1 MNNYD
6 VIVVGGGPVG
16 MAAAIEARLSG
27 LSAVVVEPRSGV
39 IDKACGE
46 GLMPGAIPLLA
57 RLGVFPKGRDLAGV
71 TYRSGGHAVSHRFS
85 SGVGKGV
92 RRTELHGSLRSRSE
106 ELGVVFVE
114 ASVSSVTETES
125 GLVASCSNGGSIQG
139 RYLIAADGLHSGI
152 AKAAGL
158 VKDLSP
164 KRTKRFGIRQ
174 HFHVAPWSEFIE
186 VFYTKTAEV
195 YITPVSEDQVGVAVL
210 GPKSTDFDETI
221 ASIPELAGRLAGA
234 APASQ
239 RSGAGSFPQLTTG
252 RTKGRILLVG
262 DASGYVD
269 AITGEGLRL
278 GFAQARVAIE
288 CILNDKPA
296 SYEKAWRRV
305 SRDFR
310 VLTGGLISAANS
322 PIRMAIVPLAS
333 RLPWVFGLVVN
344 RLAR

>member
-1 MNNYD
+1 MTDYD

-27 LSAVVVEPRSGV
+27 LSAVVVEPRSGA

-57 RLGVFPKGRDLAGV
+57 RLGVYPTGRDLAGV

-114 ASVSSVTETES
+114 ASVGSVTESES
-125 GLVASCSNGGSIQG
+125 GLAASCSNGTNIQG
-139 RYLIAADGLHSGI
+139 RYLIAADGLHSSI

-158 VKDLSP
+158 VKALSP
-164 KRTKRFGIRQ
+164 RRSKRFGIRQ

-221 ASIPELAGRLAGA
+221 ASIPELAGRLEGA

-239 RSGAGSFPQLTTG
+239 RSGAGSFPQLTTA

-288 CILNDKPA
+288 CILSDKPA
-296 SYEKAWRRV
+296 SYERAWRRV

>member
-1 MNNYD
+1 
-6 VIVVGGGPVG
+6 

-27 LSAVVVEPRSGV
+27 LLAVVVEPRSGI

-114 ASVSSVTETES
+114 ASVGSVTETES
-125 GLVASCSNGGSIQG
+125 GLVASCSNGLSISG
-139 RYLIAADGLHSGI
+139 RYLIAADGLHSVI

-158 VKDLSP
+158 VKVLSP
-164 KRTKRFGIRQ
+164 RRSKRFGIRQ
-174 HFHVAPWSEFIE
+174 HFHVEPWSEFIE

-210 GPKSTDFDETI
+210 GPKSTDFEQTI
-221 ASIPELAGRLAGA
+221 ASIPELAGRLRGA
-234 APASQ
+234 SPASQ
-239 RSGAGSFPQLTTG
+239 RSGAGSFPQLTTA

-288 CILNDKPA
+288 CILSDKPA

-310 VLTGGLISAANS
+310 VLTQGLILAANS

-333 RLPWVFGLVVN
+333 RLPWVFGSVVN

>member
-1 MNNYD
+1 
-6 VIVVGGGPVG
+6 

-27 LSAVVVEPRSGV
+27 LLAVVVEPRSGI

-114 ASVSSVTETES
+114 ASVGSVTETES
-125 GLVASCSNGGSIQG
+125 GLVASCSNGNSIQG
-139 RYLIAADGLHSGI
+139 RYLIAADGLHSSI

-158 VKDLSP
+158 VKVLSP
-164 KRTKRFGIRQ
+164 RRSKRFGIRQ
-174 HFHVAPWSEFIE
+174 HFHVEPWSEFIE

-210 GPKSTDFDETI
+210 GPKSTDFEQTI
-221 ASIPELAGRLAGA
+221 SSIPELAGRLRGA
-234 APASQ
+234 QPASQ
-239 RSGAGSFPQLTTG
+239 RSGAGSFPQLTTA

-288 CILNDKPA
+288 CILSDKPA

-310 VLTGGLISAANS
+310 VLTQGLILAANS

-333 RLPWVFGLVVN
+333 RLPWVFGSVVN

>member
-1 MNNYD
+1 
-6 VIVVGGGPVG
+6 

-27 LSAVVVEPRSGV
+27 LSAVVVEPRSGA

-57 RLGVFPKGRDLAGV
+57 RLGVYPTGRDLAGV

-114 ASVSSVTETES
+114 ASVGSVRESES
-125 GLVASCSNGGSIQG
+125 GLAASCSNGTNIQG
-139 RYLIAADGLHSGI
+139 RYLIAADGLHSSI

-158 VKDLSP
+158 VKALSP
-164 KRTKRFGIRQ
+164 RRSKRFGIRQ

-221 ASIPELAGRLAGA
+221 ASIPELAGRLRGA
-234 APASQ
+234 SPASQ
-239 RSGAGSFPQLTTG
+239 RSGAGSFPQLTTA

-288 CILNDKPA
+288 CISSDKPA

-322 PIRMAIVPLAS
+322 PVRMAIVPLAS

>member
-1 MNNYD
+1 
-6 VIVVGGGPVG
+6 
-16 MAAAIEARLSG
+16 MAAAIEAHLSG

-92 RRTELHGSLRSRSE
+92 RRTELHGSLRSRSD

-114 ASVSSVTETES
+114 ASVSYVTESES
-125 GLVASCSNGGSIQG
+125 GLVASCSSGQNIQG
-139 RYLIAADGLHSGI
+139 RYLIAADGLHSSI

-158 VKDLSP
+158 VKALSP
-164 KRTKRFGIRQ
+164 KRSKRFGIRQ
-174 HFHVAPWSEFIE
+174 HFQVAPWSEFIE

-221 ASIPELAGRLAGA
+221 ASIPELAGRLRGA
-234 APASQ
+234 SPASQ
-239 RSGAGSFPQLTTG
+239 RSGAGSFPQLTTA

-278 GFAQARVAIE
+278 GFAQARVAID
-288 CILNDKPA
+288 CILRDKPA

-310 VLTGGLISAANS
+310 ILTGGLISAANS
-322 PIRMAIVPLAS
+322 PVRMAIVPLAS

>member
-1 MNNYD
+1 
-6 VIVVGGGPVG
+6 

-27 LSAVVVEPRSGV
+27 LLAVVVEPRSGI

-114 ASVSSVTETES
+114 ASVGSVTETES
-125 GLVASCSNGGSIQG
+125 GLVASCSNGNSIQG
-139 RYLIAADGLHSGI
+139 RYLIAADGLHSSI

-158 VKDLSP
+158 VKVLSP
-164 KRTKRFGIRQ
+164 RRSKRFGIRQ
-174 HFHVAPWSEFIE
+174 HFHVEPWSEFIE

-210 GPKSTDFDETI
+210 GPKSTDFEQTI
-221 ASIPELAGRLAGA
+221 ASIPELAGRLRGA
-234 APASQ
+234 SPASQ
-239 RSGAGSFPQLTTG
+239 RSGAGSFPQLTTA

-288 CILNDKPA
+288 CILSDKPA

-310 VLTGGLISAANS
+310 VLTQGLILAANS

-333 RLPWVFGLVVN
+333 RLPWVFGSVVN

>member
-1 MNNYD
+1 MTSYD

-27 LSAVVVEPRSGV
+27 LSAVVIEPRSGV

-57 RLGVFPKGRDLAGV
+57 RLGVYPMGRDLAGV
-71 TYRSGGHAVSHRFS
+71 TYRSGGHVVSHKFS

-92 RRTELHGSLRSRSE
+92 RRTELHGSLRSRSD

-114 ASVSSVTETES
+114 ASVSSVAEADS
-125 GLVASCSNGGSIQG
+125 GLVASCSNGESVSG
-139 RYLIAADGLHSGI
+139 RYLIAADGLHSSI

-158 VKDLSP
+158 VKEVSP
-164 KRTKRFGIRQ
+164 RRSKRFGIRQ

-195 YITPVSEDQVGVAVL
+195 YITPVSEYQVGVAVL
-210 GPKSTDFDETI
+210 GPKATDFDETI
-221 ASIPELAGRLAGA
+221 AGIPELAERLEGA

-239 RSGAGSFPQLTTG
+239 RSGAGSFPQLTTA

-278 GFAQARVAIE
+278 GFAQAKVAIE
-288 CILNDKPA
+288 CILINKPA

-310 VLTGGLISAANS
+310 VLTQGLISAANS

>member
-1 MNNYD
+1 M
-6 VIVVGGGPVG
+6 
-16 MAAAIEARLSG
+16 SG
-27 LSAVVVEPRSGV
+27 LSAVVVEPRTGV

-92 RRTELHGSLRSRSE
+92 RRTELHGSLRSRSD

-114 ASVSSVTETES
+114 ASVSYVTESES
-125 GLVASCSNGGSIQG
+125 GLVASCSSGQNIQG
-139 RYLIAADGLHSGI
+139 RYLIAADGLHSSI

-158 VKDLSP
+158 VKALSP
-164 KRTKRFGIRQ
+164 KRSKRFGIRQ
-174 HFHVAPWSEFIE
+174 HFQVAPWSEFIE

-221 ASIPELAGRLAGA
+221 ASIPELAGRLRGA
-234 APASQ
+234 SPASQ
-239 RSGAGSFPQLTTG
+239 RSGAGSFPQLTTA

-278 GFAQARVAIE
+278 GFAQARVAID
-288 CILNDKPA
+288 CILRDKPA

-310 VLTGGLISAANS
+310 ILTGGLISAANS
-322 PIRMAIVPLAS
+322 PVRMAIVPLAS

>member
-1 MNNYD
+1 
-6 VIVVGGGPVG
+6 

-27 LSAVVVEPRSGV
+27 LLAVVVEPRSGI

-114 ASVSSVTETES
+114 ASVGSVTETES
-125 GLVASCSNGGSIQG
+125 GLVASCSNGNSIQG
-139 RYLIAADGLHSGI
+139 RYLIAADGLHSSI

-158 VKDLSP
+158 VKVLSP
-164 KRTKRFGIRQ
+164 RRSKRFGIRQ
-174 HFHVAPWSEFIE
+174 HFHVEPWSEFIE

-210 GPKSTDFDETI
+210 GPKSTDFEQTI
-221 ASIPELAGRLAGA
+221 SSIPELAGRLRGA
-234 APASQ
+234 SPASQ
-239 RSGAGSFPQLTTG
+239 RSGAGSFPQLTTA

-288 CILNDKPA
+288 CILSDKPA

-310 VLTGGLISAANS
+310 VLTQGLILAANS

-333 RLPWVFGLVVN
+333 RLPWVFGSVVN

>member
-1 MNNYD
+1 
-6 VIVVGGGPVG
+6 
-16 MAAAIEARLSG
+16 
-27 LSAVVVEPRSGV
+27 
-39 IDKACGE
+39 
-46 GLMPGAIPLLA
+46 MPGAIPLLA

-92 RRTELHGSLRSRSE
+92 RRTELHGSLRSRSD

-114 ASVSSVTETES
+114 ASVSYVTESES
-125 GLVASCSNGGSIQG
+125 GLVASCSSGQNIQG
-139 RYLIAADGLHSGI
+139 RYLIAADGLHSSI

-158 VKDLSP
+158 VKALSP
-164 KRTKRFGIRQ
+164 KRSKRFGIRQ
-174 HFHVAPWSEFIE
+174 HFQVAPWSEFIE

-221 ASIPELAGRLAGA
+221 ASIPELAGRLRGA
-234 APASQ
+234 SPASQ
-239 RSGAGSFPQLTTG
+239 RSGAGSFPQLTTA

-278 GFAQARVAIE
+278 GFAQARVAID
-288 CILNDKPA
+288 CILRDKPA

-310 VLTGGLISAANS
+310 ILTGGLISAANS
-322 PIRMAIVPLAS
+322 PVRMAIVPLAS

>member
-1 MNNYD
+1 M
-6 VIVVGGGPVG
+6 
-16 MAAAIEARLSG
+16 
-27 LSAVVVEPRSGV
+27 AVVVEPRSGI

-114 ASVSSVTETES
+114 ASVGSVTETES
-125 GLVASCSNGGSIQG
+125 GLVASCSNGNSIQG
-139 RYLIAADGLHSGI
+139 RYLIAADGLHSSI

-158 VKDLSP
+158 VKVLSP
-164 KRTKRFGIRQ
+164 RRSKRFGIRQ
-174 HFHVAPWSEFIE
+174 HFHVEPWSEFIE

-210 GPKSTDFDETI
+210 GPKSTDFEQTI
-221 ASIPELAGRLAGA
+221 ASIPELAGRLRGA
-234 APASQ
+234 SPASQ
-239 RSGAGSFPQLTTG
+239 RSGAGSFPQLTTA

-288 CILNDKPA
+288 CILSDKPA

-310 VLTGGLISAANS
+310 VLTQGLILAANS

-333 RLPWVFGLVVN
+333 RLPWVFGSVVN

>member
-1 MNNYD
+1 
-6 VIVVGGGPVG
+6 

-27 LSAVVVEPRSGV
+27 LLAVVVEPRSGI

-114 ASVSSVTETES
+114 ASVGSVTETES
-125 GLVASCSNGGSIQG
+125 GLVTSCSNGNSIQG
-139 RYLIAADGLHSGI
+139 RYLIAADGLHSSI

-158 VKDLSP
+158 VKVLSP
-164 KRTKRFGIRQ
+164 RRSKRFGIRQ
-174 HFHVAPWSEFIE
+174 HFHVEPWSEFIE

-210 GPKSTDFDETI
+210 GPKSTDFEQTI
-221 ASIPELAGRLAGA
+221 ASIPELAGRLRGA
-234 APASQ
+234 SPASQ
-239 RSGAGSFPQLTTG
+239 RSGAGSFPQLTTA

-288 CILNDKPA
+288 CILSDKPA

-310 VLTGGLISAANS
+310 VLTQGLILAANS

-333 RLPWVFGLVVN
+333 RLPWVFGSVVN